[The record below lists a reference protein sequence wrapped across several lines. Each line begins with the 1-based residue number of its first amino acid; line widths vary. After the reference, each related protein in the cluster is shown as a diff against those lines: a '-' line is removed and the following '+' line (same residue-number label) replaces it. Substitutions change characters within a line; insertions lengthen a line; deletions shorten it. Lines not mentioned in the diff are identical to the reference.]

1 MPRQQT
7 VARSSVLVIIV
18 SMLAAGCATSEVG
31 MTDREAEAVPTP
43 CKGYQYCPDE
53 LVDPGTGPWMPVAR
67 EAVPGTCG

>member
-1 MPRQQT
+1 
-7 VARSSVLVIIV
+7 
-18 SMLAAGCATSEVG
+18 MLAAGCATSEVG